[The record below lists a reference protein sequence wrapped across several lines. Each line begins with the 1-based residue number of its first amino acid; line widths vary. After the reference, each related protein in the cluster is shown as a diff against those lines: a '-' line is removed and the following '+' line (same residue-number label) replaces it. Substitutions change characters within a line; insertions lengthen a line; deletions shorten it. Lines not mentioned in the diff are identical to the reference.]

1 MAVTKLR
8 SLRCLY
14 MNNNR
19 LTKLHPRYRKIQC
32 YLFNLQDILFSAKS
46 KHYRVDVGWKW
57 ALNFIFSLKEMVSLG
72 YIWLRGNKLQSLPV
86 ELCTVRRVF
95 KMTENSEL
103 EVWIL
108 LTESAILWASFW
120 KLFSEKYQSDS
131 FRIQR
136 NWIYFGIYWSLTQPQ
151 TTLSNRVQNNKNLNP
166 TYGPFFRSIYSSIWR
181 KNELSPKSARY
192 SLNGITRL
200 GHIDYGI

>member
-32 YLFNLQDILFSAKS
+32 YPYYLQ
-46 KHYRVDVGWKW
+46 H
-57 ALNFIFSLKEMVSLG
+57 ALNFILSLKEMVSLG

-95 KMTENSEL
+95 KMTKIRLSSSQFQFYWLKVPSRGHHFEN
-103 EVWIL
+103 
-108 LTESAILWASFW
+108 F
-120 KLFSEKYQSDS
+120 FDEKYQSDS

-136 NWIYFGIYWSLTQPQ
+136 NWICFWFYWSLTQPQ
-151 TTLSNRVQNNKNLNP
+151 TTLSNRVQNNRKYEFVHP
-166 TYGPFFRSIYSSIWR
+166 STYGSFYRSLFIDLKKTHEAVRVLDTTYID
-181 KNELSPKSARY
+181 
-192 SLNGITRL
+192 NG
-200 GHIDYGI
+200 

>member
-32 YLFNLQDILFSAKS
+32 YPYYLQHVRSFAKS
-46 KHYRVDVGWKW
+46 NHSGVDVGWKL

-95 KMTENSEL
+95 KMAEIRLSSSLFQLYWLRVPSYGHHFENFFLRNIKVIHL
-103 EVWIL
+103 EFNEI
-108 LTESAILWASFW
+108 EFI
-120 KLFSEKYQSDS
+120 SDS
-131 FRIQR
+131 IGALLNLKQLYPTGFRIIE
-136 NWIYFGIYWSLTQPQ
+136 NV
-151 TTLSNRVQNNKNLNP
+151 TLYTLVH
-166 TYGPFFRSIYSSIWR
+166 TGHFIDCYSSIWKKR
-181 KNELSPKSARY
+181 MKP
-192 SLNGITRL
+192 
-200 GHIDYGI
+200 

>member
-1 MAVTKLR
+1 MLALDKNKFKSVPMAVTKLR

-32 YLFNLQDILFSAKS
+32 YPYYLQHVRSFAKS
-46 KHYRVDVGWKW
+46 NHSGVDVGWKL

-95 KMTENSEL
+95 KMTENSAFEL
-103 EVWIL
+103 AVSIL
-108 LTESAILWASFW
+108 LIESAIPWASFW
-120 KLFSEKYQSDS
+120 KLFWWEISKW
-131 FRIQR
+131 FI
-136 NWIYFGIYWSLTQPQ
+136 
-151 TTLSNRVQNNKNLNP
+151 
-166 TYGPFFRSIYSSIWR
+166 
-181 KNELSPKSARY
+181 
-192 SLNGITRL
+192 
-200 GHIDYGI
+200 